1 MHLVAGEPSLR
12 VPANERSVHA
22 TSKDQHVLEVKRA
35 THNIMVMVI
44 GIMFPLARREIFA
57 IDRFVFCLIFS
68 TTTLVVIIL
77 FCGIHPNVE
86 LFVPTYGKEEGSLHF
101 LDRSFVSFRVVGV
114 VDAD

>member
-1 MHLVAGEPSLR
+1 
-12 VPANERSVHA
+12 
-22 TSKDQHVLEVKRA
+22 
-35 THNIMVMVI
+35 MVMVI

-86 LFVPTYGKEEGSLHF
+86 LFVPTNGKEEWSLHF

-114 VDAD
+114 VDADQRSDLSINLRLAFRAGQLLKLLAIREVPNLHRSVS